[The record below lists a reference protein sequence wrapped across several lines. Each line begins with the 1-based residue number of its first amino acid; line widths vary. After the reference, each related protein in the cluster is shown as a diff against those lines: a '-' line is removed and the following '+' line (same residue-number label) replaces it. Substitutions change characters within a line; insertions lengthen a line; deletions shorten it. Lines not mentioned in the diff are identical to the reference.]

1 MAGTT
6 LRKESAACVDAEI
19 SILMQREAENDRAQD
34 AASWGWFGVVANL
47 LRGFGEMRR
56 EAVWRPAV
64 RRELG
69 EVPERLYGQKLN
81 GAMWRMYRFRG
92 RLRADIAQ

>member
-34 AASWGWFGVVANL
+34 SLSWGLFGGVANL
-47 LRGFGEMRR
+47 LRGFWEMRR
-56 EAVWRPAV
+56 RAAVVARSEAWTEAHCV
-64 RRELG
+64 
-69 EVPERLYGQKLN
+69 
-81 GAMWRMYRFRG
+81 
-92 RLRADIAQ
+92 